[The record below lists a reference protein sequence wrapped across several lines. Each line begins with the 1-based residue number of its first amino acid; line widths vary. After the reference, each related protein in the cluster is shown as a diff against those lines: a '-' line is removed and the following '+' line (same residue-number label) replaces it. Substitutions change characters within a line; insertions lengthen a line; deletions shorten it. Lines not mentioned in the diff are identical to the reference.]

1 MSNWKIETI
10 AHELS
15 DRLESKIDE
24 KQLQKVTDLSIY
36 QLAYLVLYYFKPNDF
51 NGNLRFDFYLKAC
64 VYYYLEHVLLE
75 KLYEKLD
82 TDERVQ
88 KNINDPNF
96 IFVSQHRCLEDKLIT
111 KKNYI
116 ISDFLTISNKS
127 GNKQYYVCISGVL
140 PKHSICNFNFE
151 DWVKKY
157 IQTNTVYFNIFDAN
171 SDKVWYNIPA
181 QDIYKKVKELL

>member
-75 KLYEKLD
+75 KLYEKLN
-82 TDERVQ
+82 EEE
-88 KNINDPNF
+88 KNQSINNPKF
-96 IFVSQHRCLEDKLIT
+96 IFVARHRCLEDKLIT

-116 ISDFLTISNKS
+116 ISDFITVAQNRNN
-127 GNKQYYVCISGVL
+127 GKQYYVCISGVL

-157 IQTNTVYFNIFDAN
+157 IQTNTVYFNIYDVD
-171 SDKVWYNIPA
+171 SDEVWYNIPA
-181 QDIYKKVKELL
+181 QDIYKKIKELL